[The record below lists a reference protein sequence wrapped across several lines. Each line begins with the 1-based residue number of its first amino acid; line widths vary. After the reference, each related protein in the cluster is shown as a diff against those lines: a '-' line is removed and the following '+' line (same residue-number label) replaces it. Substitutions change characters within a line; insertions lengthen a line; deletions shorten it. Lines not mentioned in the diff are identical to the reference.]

1 MAVRTS
7 LFVFPPPG
15 ILALS
20 LILQPSCPA
29 PSNNMSFISV
39 YVVWFLHGDSG
50 RSGRGLDSGRNSLS
64 DEGLKIGLPTR
75 HHLS

>member
-29 PSNNMSFISV
+29 PSNNIVFYLSLCGLVFT
-39 YVVWFLHGDSG
+39 
-50 RSGRGLDSGRNSLS
+50 RGQWEEWERAGQWK
-64 DEGLKIGLPTR
+64 ELPFR
-75 HHLS
+75 